1 MPRPF
6 HTNCSKCGK
15 DKQLFTLLVNG
26 VERVRSRCMPCHAA
40 RSYASRLKKKD
51 EHVGKARQR
60 LVDSLERRAYVIW
73 KRAKDR
79 AKNKGLMFELTK
91 GFVAMQLGLGYCSAT
106 NLKFDLSFDE
116 TKLNPLSPSLDRI
129 DPTLGYTVQNTR
141 VVCWIFNR
149 AKGDGSDEDV
159 QMLVEAFNAIKIRKT
174 A

>member
-1 MPRPF
+1 MPKPF
-6 HTNCSKCGK
+6 HTICSKCGK
-15 DKQLFTLLVNG
+15 DKQLFSLLVNG

-40 RSYASRLKKKD
+40 RSYASRLRKKD

-79 AKNKGLMFELTK
+79 AKKRSLVFELTK
-91 GFVAMQLGLGYCSAT
+91 DFVAAQLSLGYCSAT

-116 TKLNPLSPSLDRI
+116 TKLNPRSPSLDRI
-129 DPTLGYTVQNTR
+129 DPTLGYTFQNTR
-141 VVCWIFNR
+141 MVCWIFNR
-149 AKGDGSDEDV
+149 AKGDGSDKDV
-159 QMLVEAFNAIKIRKT
+159 RMLVEAFNAINIRKT

>member
-1 MPRPF
+1 MSKPF

-40 RSYASRLKKKD
+40 RSYASRIKKKN
-51 EHVGKARQR
+51 EYAGKAKQR
-60 LVDSLERRAYVIW
+60 LVDSVERRAYVVW

-79 AKNKGLMFELTK
+79 AKKRGLLFELEK
-91 GFVAMQLGLGYCSAT
+91 DFVAEQLRLGYCSVT

-116 TKLNPLSPSLDRI
+116 TKLNPRSPSLDRI
-129 DPTLGYTVQNTR
+129 DPSLGYTIQNTR
-141 VVCWIFNR
+141 MVCWIFNR

-159 QMLVEAFNAIKIRKT
+159 QMLVEALNAIKIRKT

>member
-6 HTNCSKCGK
+6 HTNCAKCGK
-15 DKQLFTLLVNG
+15 DKQLFTLLVSG

-40 RSYASRLKKKD
+40 RSYTSRLKKKE

-60 LVDSLERRAYVIW
+60 LVDSLERRAYVVW

-79 AKNKGLMFELTK
+79 AKNKGLVFELTK
-91 GFVAMQLGLGYCSAT
+91 DFVAAQLVLGYCSVT
-106 NLKFDLSFDE
+106 NLKFDLSFGE
-116 TKLNPLSPSLDRI
+116 TKLNPLAPSLDRI
-129 DPTLGYTVQNTR
+129 DPTLGYTIKNTR
-141 VVCWIFNR
+141 TVCWIFNR